1 MLFIAGSLTTII
13 TLFTIYYTCLLKYIL
28 DKTYDNQLK
37 QRKINAKITVI
48 EKNNYM
54 DSNNSLINL
63 DEDGEMK
70 NSRNEEIKIFLKE
83 MFQSNLIDIVY
94 QNIFNK
100 NCISIQNINDDTIY
114 FDNEYAIINPEFSN
128 NKIINFEKE
137 KILLTTES
145 NRDFIEK
152 SSPINIKK
160 NKKKLKKH
168 YSMEI
173 SESDIKNLNKIFY
186 HSYFIL
192 GITIIVLLIA
202 TTLELMLFNNNQKLQ
217 LIMLYLLFSLEL
229 IGFYAIYTLFIRDI
243 KSQEYKNLNFIAN
256 LEKITNKNHQKII
269 KFDEIKNL
277 NITERLKSIGKLYYD
292 NIELNKS
299 K

>member
-1 MLFIAGSLTTII
+1 MLIIAASLTTII

-37 QRKINAKITVI
+37 QRKINAKITII

-54 DSNNSLINL
+54 ETNNSIINL
-63 DEDGEMK
+63 NENEEKK
-70 NSRNEEIKIFLKE
+70 NIKNEEIKSFLKE
-83 MFQSNLIDIVY
+83 MFQRDLIEIVN
-94 QNIFNK
+94 QNILNK
-100 NCISIQNINDDTIY
+100 NSISIQNSNDDTIY

-192 GITIIVLLIA
+192 GITILVLLIA
-202 TTLELMLFNNNQKLQ
+202 TTMELMLFYNKQKLQ

-256 LEKITNKNHQKII
+256 LEKINNKNHKKII

-277 NITERLKSIGKLYYD
+277 NIRERVKSIGKLYND
-292 NIELNKS
+292 NF
-299 K
+299 

>member
-83 MFQSNLIDIVY
+83 MFQSNLIDIVN

-137 KILLTTES
+137 NILLTTES

-256 LEKITNKNHQKII
+256 LEKITNKNHKKII

-277 NITERLKSIGKLYYD
+277 HITERLKSIGKLYYD

>member
-83 MFQSNLIDIVY
+83 MFQSNLIDIVN

>member
-83 MFQSNLIDIVY
+83 MFQSNLIDIVN

-192 GITIIVLLIA
+192 GITILVLLIA
-202 TTLELMLFNNNQKLQ
+202 TTMELMLFYNKQKLQ

-277 NITERLKSIGKLYYD
+277 NIRERVKSIGKLYND
-292 NIELNKS
+292 NF
-299 K
+299 

>member
-1 MLFIAGSLTTII
+1 MLFVAGSLTTII

-83 MFQSNLIDIVY
+83 MFQSNLIDIVN

>member
-63 DEDGEMK
+63 DEDGEMN

-83 MFQSNLIDIVY
+83 MFQSNLIDIVN

-137 KILLTTES
+137 NILLTTES

-202 TTLELMLFNNNQKLQ
+202 TTMELMLFNNKQKLQ

-256 LEKITNKNHQKII
+256 LEKITNKNHGRVI

-277 NITERLKSIGKLYYD
+277 HITERLKSIGKLYYD

>member
-1 MLFIAGSLTTII
+1 MLFVAGSLTTII

-63 DEDGEMK
+63 DEDGEMN

-83 MFQSNLIDIVY
+83 MFQSNLIDIVN

-137 KILLTTES
+137 NILLTTES

-256 LEKITNKNHQKII
+256 LEKITNKNHKKII

-277 NITERLKSIGKLYYD
+277 HITERLKSIGKLYYD